1 MRCSALRSTYR
12 ILRSSAGSYSSHTSW
27 SWTLCLTKCCPNW
40 FARNCL
46 YLLGIARARNL
57 KLILRNFCQKIKREK
72 NFDLQA
78 FKSTKA
84 KLPLFLDILQN
95 VIKWRKEKS
104 IYPKI
109 GAVNFALSEC
119 TKVINSLVIPCWVLG
134 FRFAKKLEEDLNSLS
149 HYT

>member
-1 MRCSALRSTYR
+1 MHYGARIVFCVQVLDPIQIIPHEVGLCAWQNVVPIDSHVIVSICSGLLVPET
-12 ILRSSAGSYSSHTSW
+12 W
-27 SWTLCLTKCCPNW
+27 NW
-40 FARNCL
+40 F
-46 YLLGIARARNL
+46 YGFFV
-57 KLILRNFCQKIKREK
+57 KKSREK
-72 NFDLQA
+72 NLDLQA

-134 FRFAKKLEEDLNSLS
+134 FRFAKKWRKISILWVIT
-149 HYT
+149 HR